1 MASDPFDYIGTR
13 SDADELI
20 ADFGQNVTVRRTVKT
35 AGANDWT
42 PTVTTQDFVTQ
53 ACILALTR
61 WYPPTVT
68 ATDILRTDKRGIVAA
83 GPLAAL
89 GTDAEK
95 FDALITADGTIYRVL
110 DCKPIA
116 PAGIACAYDC
126 WLRI

>member
-1 MASDPFDYIGTR
+1 MTAFDYISTR
-13 SDADELI
+13 AKADGLI
-20 ADFGQNVTVRRTVKT
+20 TKFGQTVTVRRTIS
-35 AGANDWT
+35 T
-42 PTVTTQDFVTQ
+42 PGDTPWKPSQTTQDFTTK

-68 ATDILRTDKRGIVAA
+68 ATDILRTDRRGIVAA
-83 GPLAAL
+83 GPLTAL

-95 FDALITADGTIYRVL
+95 FDTLIAADGTQYRVL
-110 DCKPIA
+110 DVKPIA